1 MWHNQDDIDKIME
14 NLKRLPTEFLDKL
27 HFAISV
33 EIQERN
39 LNLEQTKSERTP
51 VRLSVV
57 KED

>member
-14 NLKRLPTEFLDKL
+14 NLKRLPIEFLDKL

-33 EIQERN
+33 EIQERI
-39 LNLEQTKSERTP
+39 LNMEQMESERTP